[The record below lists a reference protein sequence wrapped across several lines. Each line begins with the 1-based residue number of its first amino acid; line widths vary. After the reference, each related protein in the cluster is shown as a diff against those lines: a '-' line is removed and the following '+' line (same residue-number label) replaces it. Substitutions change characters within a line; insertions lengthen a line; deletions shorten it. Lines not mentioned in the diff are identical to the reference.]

1 MRKIILVVVSAGGL
15 VLAGCGGGGSPAPAS
30 TSYSTI
36 VTTVAPSS
44 GAATPTGP
52 VDTQSVTATNAAS
65 CALLP
70 TASAADS
77 IGMRLARVEV
87 LTRGTTA
94 AGCRFYALQGSALA
108 QSEHLPGPNQPALE
122 IVSTPYANETTARNA
137 AVAIATAGTNQQ
149 VVTLTGGV
157 AADLF
162 QAAFDPTDGNTDWQL
177 VFNKGA
183 TLVTIKTAITDSS
196 LDAVNV
202 ANSIV
207 GAI

>member
-1 MRKIILVVVSAGGL
+1 VQKIWLVVVAAGAV
-15 VLAGCGGGGSPAPAS
+15 VLTGCGGGGSSAAPS
-30 TSYSTI
+30 TSFSTI
-36 VTTVAPSS
+36 VTTVTSS
-44 GAATPTGP
+44 ASTTPTGP
-52 VDTQSVTATNAAS
+52 LDTQSVTATTAAS
-65 CALLP
+65 CALVS
-70 TASAADS
+70 TDSAADS

-87 LTRGTTA
+87 LTRGTTS
-94 AGCRFYALQGSALA
+94 AGCRFYALQGTALS

-122 IVSTPYANETTARNA
+122 IVSTAYANETTARNA

-162 QAAFDPTDGNTDWQL
+162 QAAFDPTDGSNDWQL

-183 TLVTIKTAITDSS
+183 TLVTIKTAVTDSS
-196 LDAVNV
+196 LDAVDV

-207 GAI
+207 AAV

>member
-1 MRKIILVVVSAGGL
+1 
-15 VLAGCGGGGSPAPAS
+15 
-30 TSYSTI
+30 
-36 VTTVAPSS
+36 
-44 GAATPTGP
+44 
-52 VDTQSVTATNAAS
+52 
-65 CALLP
+65 
-70 TASAADS
+70 
-77 IGMRLARVEV
+77 MRLARVEV
-87 LTRGTTA
+87 LSRGSTSV
-94 AGCRFYALQGSALA
+94 GCRFYAVQGIALT

-122 IVSTPYANETTARNA
+122 IVSTPYANETAARNA

-162 QAAFDPTDGNTDWQL
+162 QAAFDPVDGTSDWQV

-183 TLVTIKTAITDSS
+183 TLVTIKTAVADNS

-207 GAI
+207 AAV